1 MDTPPD
7 CDPIL
12 ASHQLV
18 ALLESIGA
26 ALEGSRGEPHSA
38 DRAASLAGIGA
49 ELAARLAG
57 TLERAEF
64 CPECG
69 CRPPAPCRRP

>member
-12 ASHQLV
+12 ASRQLV
-18 ALLESIGA
+18 ALLESIYD
-26 ALEGSRGEPHSA
+26 ALTSGLEVCPV
-38 DRAASLAGIGA
+38 DRAAYLASIGA

-57 TLERAEF
+57 TLDRAEF

-69 CRPPAPCRRP
+69 CRLPAPRRRP